1 MSDPS
6 LKDVESFLAS
16 NGKRGSMTISL
27 LGKLNPFMLAMKSPV
42 GQEILRDDIDRH
54 EELLKKMYEENITPQ
69 ELAEFRYL
77 KGRLKKVSDR
87 ISLYLKSTNEVMNK
101 NSQGGNRNG

>member
-6 LKDVESFLAS
+6 LKDVESYLS
-16 NGKRGSMTISL
+16 SHGKRASMTISL
-27 LGKLNPFMLAMKSPV
+27 LGRLNPFMLAMKSSV

-54 EELLKKMYEENITPQ
+54 EELLKKMYEENITSQ

-77 KGRLKKVSDR
+77 KSRIKKVSDR
-87 ISLYLKSTNEVMNK
+87 ISLYLKATNDIMSK
-101 NSQGGNRNG
+101 NLQGGN